1 MISFPCGSLPFPPR
15 PSPPDDECV
24 KELTQKEGLIVK
36 YESEIHQRMDE
47 IEKKQIYVDR
57 LNRKYDALT
66 SGQEEENLGPLEA
79 TIKNLTKDISRKE
92 KESGEMQVRILA
104 FFELLC

>member
-1 MISFPCGSLPFPPR
+1 
-15 PSPPDDECV
+15 
-24 KELTQKEGLIVK
+24 
-36 YESEIHQRMDE
+36 MDE

-92 KESGEMQVRILA
+92 KESGEMQVRRCFLVSNIYFYVLKFFRVDFLVCARARVCLSHSGIA
-104 FFELLC
+104 FLPLPRVSFV